1 MTGFGR
7 NITTAALFLGVVAVT
22 AGCSHTGARHSELG
36 KQGFNRDHSVGPST
50 AATDTM
56 IVPEKYGLIEQHDI
70 KVDPGYQQRIYLN
83 KYYTLA
89 SVDAIENSTSVKSV
103 SRMTDYKGAY
113 EADCPDVS
121 SDGNSVVY
129 QLLEEDGS
137 INLWTMSAKTGL
149 RAVRKTEGAD
159 LNFSPTYAS
168 DGARIVFSS
177 NRSHASG
184 NVWALGTGGGF
195 RPVTDSPDTD
205 LWPHEDP
212 VRHSTMAFTR
222 FQLGDPRGS
231 IWTYDRN
238 SYTAT
243 QLREGR
249 QPRISPNGNMIAFS
263 AFDPHEGHW
272 NIWVMSADGSR
283 PKQLTS
289 NDANNIE
296 PSWHPSGNWII
307 FASNAGAASANLRN
321 LDAEIKLHNFDI
333 WMTNTH
339 GARIV
344 QLTVNGSDDHNPVF
358 APNGKMFYF
367 SSNRGQAVDVSARDL
382 QKYREQSRTVTI
394 GGVEYPVT
402 SGRDI
407 WRAELSDGLVSL
419 TMSGNQPG
427 QASAR

>member
-7 NITTAALFLGVVAVT
+7 NLTTVALLLGVAAVSY
-22 AGCSHTGARHSELG
+22 GCSHTGT
-36 KQGFNRDHSVGPST
+36 KQSMSRNQGMHRDQSVGPSI
-50 AATDTM
+50 AASDTI
-56 IVPEKYGLIEQHDI
+56 IVPEKYGLVERHDI
-70 KVDPGYQQRIYLN
+70 EVDPSYQQRIYLL
-83 KYYTLA
+83 KRYTLA
-89 SVDAIENSTSVKSV
+89 SVDAIENSNSVKSV
-103 SRMTDYKGAY
+103 TRMTDYKGAY

-121 SDGNSVVY
+121 PDGNSVVY
-129 QLLEEDGS
+129 QLLEEDGN

-149 RAVRKTEGAD
+149 RAVRKTEGAH

-195 RPVTDSPDTD
+195 RPVTDSADTD
-205 LWPHEDP
+205 MWAHEDP

-231 IWTYDRN
+231 IWTYNRN

-249 QPRISPNGNMIAFS
+249 QPRISPNGTMIAFS

-272 NIWVMSADGSR
+272 NIWAMSVDGSR
-283 PKQLTS
+283 PTQLTR
-289 NDANNIE
+289 NDADNVE
-296 PSWHPSGNWII
+296 PSWHPSGKWII
-307 FASNAGAASANLRN
+307 FASNAGTASTKLRN
-321 LDAEIKLHNFDI
+321 LDAEIRLHNFDI
-333 WMTNTH
+333 WMASVN

-358 APNGKMFYF
+358 APGGRMFYF
-367 SSNRGQAVDVSARDL
+367 SSNRGLAVDVTAQDL
-382 QKYREQSRTVTI
+382 QKYRELRRTVTI
-394 GGVEYPVT
+394 GGVEHPVA

-407 WRAELSDGLVSL
+407 WRAELSGDLVTM
-419 TMSGNQPG
+419 TMSQPG